1 MPQTIWNALM
11 GAEVRFVQGAK
22 YRTRI
27 VEAGRGH
34 AETLVMAH
42 GGGGHVE
49 TFAYNV
55 MPLAEHFHVVGMEML
70 CHGLSD
76 VPAEVDDF
84 NALVSEQVL
93 DVMDALGLDRVWIH
107 GEAGG
112 GSGITPLVMEHP
124 ERLKGIIF
132 ESGIA
137 VNLKEGTYKP
147 PLPPVGGM
155 TMRDRTLQLLDNPT
169 WDGIK
174 ARLLMV
180 MHFAHPERVTDEL
193 VDVRLAHYSRPSTN
207 EGQRKYYS
215 RPDATRHNYTEEQIA
230 TIQLPTLVLWCD
242 GNSGLGPDAGER
254 IASLIPNAQFRL
266 MPETGWWAHWEKPD
280 LFNRRV
286 IQFIKGEAVE

>member
-1 MPQTIWNALM
+1 MPQTIWTALL
-11 GAEVRFVQGAK
+11 GAEVRFVEGAK

-27 VEAGRGH
+27 VEAGREH
-34 AETLVMAH
+34 DTTLVMAH
-42 GGGGHVE
+42 GGGGHLE

-55 MPLAEHFHVVGMEML
+55 MPLAEHFHVIGMEMV
-70 CHGLSD
+70 CHGLSTVPD
-76 VPAEVDDF
+76 VVDDF

-93 DVMDALGLDRVWIH
+93 DVMDALDLEKVWIH

-124 ERLKGIIF
+124 ERLHGVIF

-137 VNLKEGTYKP
+137 VNLKEGTYAP
-147 PLPPVGGM
+147 PAPPVGGM

-169 WDGIK
+169 WEGVR

-180 MHFAHPERVTDEL
+180 MHRDHPERVTDEL

-215 RPDATRHNYTEEQIA
+215 RPNAASHNYTEEQIA
-230 TIQLPTLVLWCD
+230 TIRLPVLVLWCD

-254 IASLIPNAQFRL
+254 VASIIPNAQFML
-266 MPETGWWAHWEKPD
+266 MPETGWWAHWEKPE
-280 LFNRRV
+280 LFNAAVTR
-286 IQFIKGEAVE
+286 FIKGERVA